1 MIFRWGKKSRNL
13 LLTLIL
19 GLAGGACSSSSES
32 QQETIEA
39 DQSQEATN
47 EATDNESAAADQ
59 GADQAAGENGA
70 LANAQ
75 VNEAPAGEQGLA
87 SLIDDVSNA
96 NATGDA
102 SAQAEQ
108 PVADAGSA
116 EQAPEQIAEAPVQN
130 AEVSAPVATENA
142 VSQVAAP
149 EQAQAPLEN
158 SETSSAASQVSSMP
172 GLPEMGTKLSY
183 IVEKGDTLAKIS
195 EKVYGN
201 AKMWKD
207 LASLAGLSDP
217 NKIYPGEV
225 IYYQLSAETAA
236 FASSYEALG
245 RSSVQVAKGDTLA
258 KISMKVYGTSSKWRA
273 IWRENE
279 QVQDPE
285 VLTEGGVIYY
295 VNYPK
300 MSATNKTAPRAIKQ
314 NKVAIDNDN
323 LELDSIFNKT
333 VHVSKS
339 TVSYVTSNPA
349 ANDKV

>member
-1 MIFRWGKKSRNL
+1 MIFRWGKKSRSL
-13 LLTLIL
+13 LLTFIL
-19 GLAGGACSSSSES
+19 GLAGGACSSSSDT

-47 EATDNESAAADQ
+47 GAADNESAAADQ
-59 GADQAAGENGA
+59 GANQASGENGA

-75 VNEAPAGEQGLA
+75 VNEAPAGDQGLA
-87 SLIDDVSNA
+87 SLIDDVGSA
-96 NATGDA
+96 NAAGDA
-102 SAQAEQ
+102 SAQAQQ
-108 PVADAGSA
+108 PVADAG
-116 EQAPEQIAEAPVQN
+116 

-149 EQAQAPLEN
+149 EQAQAPVEN
-158 SETSSAASQVSSMP
+158 AEASSAAPQVSSMP

-225 IYYQLSAETAA
+225 IYYQLSPETSA

-245 RSSVQVAKGDTLA
+245 RSSIQVAKGDTLA
-258 KISMKVYGTSSKWRA
+258 KISMKVYGTSAKWRA

-285 VLTEGGVIYY
+285 ALTEGGVIYY

-300 MSATNKTAPRAIKQ
+300 MSATNKTIPSIIKQ
-314 NKVAIDNDN
+314 NKVVSDNQD
-323 LELDSIFNKT
+323 LELDSIDSNK
-333 VHVSKS
+333 VHASKS
-339 TVSYVTSNPA
+339 TVSFVTSNYE

>member
-1 MIFRWGKKSRNL
+1 MIFRWGKKSRSL
-13 LLTLIL
+13 LLTFIL
-19 GLAGGACSSSSES
+19 GLAGGACSSSSDS

-47 EATDNESAAADQ
+47 GASDNESAAADQ
-59 GADQAAGENGA
+59 GANQASGENGA

-87 SLIDDVSNA
+87 SLIDDVSSA
-96 NATGDA
+96 NAAGDA

-108 PVADAGSA
+108 PVADAGA
-116 EQAPEQIAEAPVQN
+116 AAEAPAQS

-149 EQAQAPLEN
+149 EQAQAPVEN
-158 SETSSAASQVSSMP
+158 AVAPSAAPQVSSMP

-225 IYYQLSAETAA
+225 IYYQLSPETSA

-245 RSSVQVAKGDTLA
+245 RSSVQVVKGDTLA

-285 VLTEGGVIYY
+285 ALTEGGVIYY

-300 MSATNKTAPRAIKQ
+300 MSATNKTIPSIIKQ
-314 NKVAIDNDN
+314 NKVASDNHD
-323 LELDSIFNKT
+323 LELDSHHSNT
-333 VHVSKS
+333 VHASKS
-339 TVSYVTSNPA
+339 NVSYVTSHHA